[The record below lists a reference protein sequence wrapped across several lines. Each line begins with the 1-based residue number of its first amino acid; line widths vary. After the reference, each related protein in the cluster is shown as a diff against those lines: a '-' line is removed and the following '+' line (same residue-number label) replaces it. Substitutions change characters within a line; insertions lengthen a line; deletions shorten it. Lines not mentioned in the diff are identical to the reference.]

1 MNNISSWEAQTR
13 ELLSRIER
21 EMQEIQADSERR
33 LAILQERRWGILQA
47 LEAYAEFVGSR
58 QSGSPQL
65 LSSTDIKGK
74 SHREILRLIAGR
86 NDGRLIARN
95 AIKLMKESNVFG
107 DSPNADSIVYAVLNR
122 SPEFVKLGSGVY
134 RLNGTQVKSQ
144 AKTKRH
150 KRRGLKK
157 AVKELKKKNPQMTK
171 KEVKNY
177 LIRHGFDFEGK
188 NPGQAVHMAWVN
200 LGYAKAGKQPS
211 LLGGIDAHRL
221 AMLGIREEQKNKA

>member
-1 MNNISSWEAQTR
+1 MNTISSWEAQTR

-21 EMQEIQADSERR
+21 EMQEIQVDSERR
-33 LAILQERRWGILQA
+33 LAILQEKQWGILQA
-47 LEAYAEFVGSR
+47 LEAYAEFIGSG
-58 QSGSPQL
+58 QSEPPQL
-65 LSSTDIKGK
+65 LSPTDIKGK
-74 SHREILRLIAGR
+74 SHREILHLIAER

-95 AIKLMKESNVFG
+95 AIKLMKESNIFG

-150 KRRGLKK
+150 KRRGLKQ

-171 KEVKNY
+171 KQAKNT
-177 LIRHGFDFEGK
+177 LIRQGFDFQGK

-200 LGYAKAGKQPS
+200 LGSTKKEGQQS
-211 LLGGIDAHRL
+211 LLR
-221 AMLGIREEQKNKA
+221 